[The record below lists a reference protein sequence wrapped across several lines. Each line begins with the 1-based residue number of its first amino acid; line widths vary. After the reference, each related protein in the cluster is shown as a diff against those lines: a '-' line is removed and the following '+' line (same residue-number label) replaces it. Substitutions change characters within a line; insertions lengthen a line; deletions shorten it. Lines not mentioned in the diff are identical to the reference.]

1 MSAAPDMDML
11 LLDYASG
18 ALPEGPALAV
28 AASLSL
34 DPLARARYRVM
45 EDAGGM
51 LLADLEPAP
60 LSNRLLTD
68 TLRRLDRTDEAHE
81 PSLPDAE
88 TRRLLPPPL
97 WRYVPDGLAG
107 LRWTRWGG
115 SVQEAVLQLADTGH
129 RAMLL
134 RIKAGH
140 GVLQHDH
147 AGMEY
152 TVVLSGSFS
161 DETGHYAP
169 GSLQL
174 CDGSITHTP
183 VADPD
188 QDCVCLG
195 VLSAPIRVTGLMG
208 RLVNPFLKF

>member
-1 MSAAPDMDML
+1 
-11 LLDYASG
+11 
-18 ALPEGPALAV
+18 V
-28 AASLSL
+28 
-34 DPLARARYRVM
+34 ARARYQAM

-60 LSNRLLTD
+60 LSSRLLTD
-68 TLRRLDRTDEAHE
+68 TLRLLDRPDDIRE
-81 PSLPDAE
+81 PILPDAE
-88 TRRLLPPPL
+88 TRHLLPPAL

-107 LRWTRWGG
+107 LRWTKWGG
-115 SVQEAVLQLADTGH
+115 SVQEAVLPLADTSH

-152 TVVLSGSFS
+152 TVVLSGGFS

-169 GSLQL
+169 GALQL
-174 CDGSITHTP
+174 CNGSVTHTP